1 MWQEIAV
8 VIIGLVVIFHIGKKI
23 YRFLTH
29 STGTSKSCCHGCSG
43 CTLKDNNRSKDKKMH
58 KKVYLLA
65 ILGIL
70 SIVSCKDNKKQ
81 YYEESGTVFHTLYT
95 IKYEASQIL
104 TDKIDAEL
112 QKFNLS
118 LNPFNPNSIIAK
130 VNNNEAVEVDEW
142 FTEVFNKSMEV
153 SRNSDGVFDI
163 TCAPLVNLWG
173 FGFNKK
179 DSVTPAMIDSLKA
192 FVGYRKVHLE
202 GKKVVKDDPR
212 LLLNCSAIAKGYSCD
227 VIARLLE
234 KEGVENYMILIGGE
248 VVVKGVNQNG
258 VCWRTGIN
266 LPEEDPEGIKYNYD
280 EIVQLC
286 KKGAIATSGNY
297 RNFYI
302 KDGKKYAHTIN
313 PATGYPA
320 GQNILSATIVAEDCM
335 TADAYAT
342 TFMVLGVEKAK
353 LLAQSIPQIEY
364 FIIYAD
370 NNGQQ
375 KVTYSKGMLEYLPNR
390 KTLAILENP

>member
-1 MWQEIAV
+1 M
-8 VIIGLVVIFHIGKKI
+8 HKKI
-23 YRFLTH
+23 YL
-29 STGTSKSCCHGCSG
+29 S
-43 CTLKDNNRSKDKKMH
+43 
-58 KKVYLLA
+58 V

-70 SIVSCKDNKKQ
+70 FFVSCKDKKQ

-95 IKYEASQIL
+95 IKYEAPHI
-104 TDKIDAEL
+104 
-112 QKFNLS
+112 
-118 LNPFNPNSIIAK
+118 FNPNSIIAK

-179 DSVTPAMIDSLKA
+179 DSVTPAMIDSLKT

-248 VVVKGVNQNG
+248 VV
-258 VCWRTGIN
+258 R
-266 LPEEDPEGIKYNYD
+266 
-280 EIVQLC
+280 
-286 KKGAIATSGNY
+286 S
-297 RNFYI
+297 
-302 KDGKKYAHTIN
+302 
-313 PATGYPA
+313 
-320 GQNILSATIVAEDCM
+320 
-335 TADAYAT
+335 
-342 TFMVLGVEKAK
+342 
-353 LLAQSIPQIEY
+353 
-364 FIIYAD
+364 
-370 NNGQQ
+370 
-375 KVTYSKGMLEYLPNR
+375 
-390 KTLAILENP
+390 

>member
-1 MWQEIAV
+1 MY
-8 VIIGLVVIFHIGKKI
+8 KKI
-23 YRFLTH
+23 YL
-29 STGTSKSCCHGCSG
+29 S
-43 CTLKDNNRSKDKKMH
+43 
-58 KKVYLLA
+58 V
-65 ILGIL
+65 ILGVLFFI
-70 SIVSCKDNKKQ
+70 SCKDKKQ

-95 IKYEASQIL
+95 IKYEAPYAL

-179 DSVTPAMIDSLKA
+179 DSVTPTMIDSLKT
-192 FVGYRKVHLE
+192 FVGYQKVHLE
-202 GKKVVKDDPR
+202 GKKIVKDDPR

-234 KEGVENYMILIGGE
+234 KEGVENYMVLIGGE

-266 LPEEDPEGIKYNYD
+266 LPEDDPDGIKNNYD

>member
-1 MWQEIAV
+1 MRKNIT
-8 VIIGLVVIFHIGKKI
+8 ILV
-23 YRFLTH
+23 
-29 STGTSKSCCHGCSG
+29 S
-43 CTLKDNNRSKDKKMH
+43 
-58 KKVYLLA
+58 LL
-65 ILGIL
+65 IL
-70 SIVSCKDNKKQ
+70 SHTACSDKGQ
-81 YYEESGTVFHTLYT
+81 YFEESGSVFHTSYH
-95 IKYEASQIL
+95 IKYKAKQIL
-104 TDKIDAEL
+104 TDKIDSEL
-112 QKFNLS
+112 QRFNLS
-118 LNPFNPNSIIAK
+118 LNPFNPNSTIAK
-130 VNNNEAVEVDEW
+130 VNNNEDVEVDEW
-142 FTEVFNKSMEV
+142 FTEVFNKAEEISQK
-153 SRNSDGVFDI
+153 SGGAFDI
-163 TCAPLVNLWG
+163 TCAPL
-173 FGFNKK
+173 
-179 DSVTPAMIDSLKA
+179 I
-192 FVGYRKVHLE
+192 
-202 GKKVVKDDPR
+202 
-212 LLLNCSAIAKGYSCD
+212 LLNCSSIAKGYACD

-234 KEGVENYMILIGGE
+234 KEGVKNYMVEIGGE
-248 VVVKGVNQNG
+248 VTMKGVNQQG
-258 VCWRTGIN
+258 DCWRVGIN
-266 LPEEDPEGIKYNYD
+266 KPEIGTSGVTNDVE

-286 KKGAIATSGNY
+286 QKGGVATSGDY

>member
-1 MWQEIAV
+1 
-8 VIIGLVVIFHIGKKI
+8 
-23 YRFLTH
+23 
-29 STGTSKSCCHGCSG
+29 
-43 CTLKDNNRSKDKKMH
+43 
-58 KKVYLLA
+58 
-65 ILGIL
+65 
-70 SIVSCKDNKKQ
+70 
-81 YYEESGTVFHTLYT
+81 
-95 IKYEASQIL
+95 
-104 TDKIDAEL
+104 
-112 QKFNLS
+112 
-118 LNPFNPNSIIAK
+118 
-130 VNNNEAVEVDEW
+130 
-142 FTEVFNKSMEV
+142 
-153 SRNSDGVFDI
+153 
-163 TCAPLVNLWG
+163 
-173 FGFNKK
+173 
-179 DSVTPAMIDSLKA
+179 MIDSLKT

-266 LPEEDPEGIKYNYD
+266 LPEDDPDGIKNNYD

>member
-1 MWQEIAV
+1 MY
-8 VIIGLVVIFHIGKKI
+8 KKI
-23 YRFLTH
+23 YL
-29 STGTSKSCCHGCSG
+29 S
-43 CTLKDNNRSKDKKMH
+43 
-58 KKVYLLA
+58 V
-65 ILGIL
+65 ILGVLFFI
-70 SIVSCKDNKKQ
+70 SCKDKKQ

-95 IKYEASQIL
+95 IKYEAPYAL

-179 DSVTPAMIDSLKA
+179 DSVTPTMIDSLKT
-192 FVGYRKVHLE
+192 FVGYQKVHLE
-202 GKKVVKDDPR
+202 GKKIVKDDPR

-234 KEGVENYMILIGGE
+234 KEGVENYMVLIGGE

-266 LPEEDPEGIKYNYD
+266 LPEDDPDGIKNNYD

-313 PATGYPA
+313 PRTGYPA
-320 GQNILSATIVAEDCM
+320 EQSVLSATIGAHDCM

-342 TFMVLGVEKAK
+342 AFMVLGLDSAKAICSAHPE
-353 LLAQSIPQIEY
+353 LDAY
-364 FIIYAD
+364 FIYSD
-370 NNGQQ
+370 KDGKLQ
-375 KVTYSKGMLEYLPNR
+375 TYSTEGMKKYMRN
-390 KTLAILENP
+390 

>member
-1 MWQEIAV
+1 MY
-8 VIIGLVVIFHIGKKI
+8 KKI
-23 YRFLTH
+23 YL
-29 STGTSKSCCHGCSG
+29 S
-43 CTLKDNNRSKDKKMH
+43 
-58 KKVYLLA
+58 V
-65 ILGIL
+65 ILGVLFFI
-70 SIVSCKDNKKQ
+70 SCKDKKQ

-95 IKYEASQIL
+95 IKY
-104 TDKIDAEL
+104 DAEL

-179 DSVTPAMIDSLKA
+179 DSVTPTMIDSLKT
-192 FVGYRKVHLE
+192 FVGYQKVHLE
-202 GKKVVKDDPR
+202 GKKIVKDDPR

-234 KEGVENYMILIGGE
+234 KEGVENYMVLIGGE

-266 LPEEDPEGIKYNYD
+266 LPEDDPDGIKNNYD

-313 PATGYPA
+313 PRTGYPA
-320 GQNILSATIVAEDCM
+320 EQRVERHNRCKRLYDSRCLRHCIYGNGTGKSPANGRYLTRDRILCDICRREREASD
-335 TADAYAT
+335 
-342 TFMVLGVEKAK
+342 
-353 LLAQSIPQIEY
+353 
-364 FIIYAD
+364 
-370 NNGQQ
+370 
-375 KVTYSKGMLEYLPNR
+375 
-390 KTLAILENP
+390 